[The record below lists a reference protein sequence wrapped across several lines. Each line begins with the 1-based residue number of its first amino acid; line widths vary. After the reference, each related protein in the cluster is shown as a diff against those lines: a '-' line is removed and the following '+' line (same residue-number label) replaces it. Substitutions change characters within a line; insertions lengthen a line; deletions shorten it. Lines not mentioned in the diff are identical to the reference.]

1 MRSGNALLRDL
12 NARLNLPSRV
22 RSDVLREVRDDL
34 RDMVAVLVG
43 QGMSPEEAERRA
55 CGEPCARSSEYSARW
70 WEYPSPP
77 EPSKWPR
84 PPRQG

>member
-1 MRSGNALLRDL
+1 MRLGNALLRDL

-22 RSDVLREVRDDL
+22 RSDALREVRDDL

-55 CGEPCARSSEYSARW
+55 VTLLHPGDDAV
-70 WEYPSPP
+70 
-77 EPSKWPR
+77 
-84 PPRQG
+84 QGLGAPIAL